1 MITIFKSSD
10 NGLEPV
16 PEIVNGCWV
25 HVTDPAPDE
34 LARLPGLLGVPQDL
48 LAYPLDLDEMAR
60 TEKEE
65 GVTLAVI
72 RIPHFQGAGADIPYI
87 TVPLGLILTDR
98 IVATIGRVE
107 TDVLKDFQ
115 HSRVRS
121 LSTGKRNRFV
131 LRVLLR
137 TAAQYL
143 THLREIN
150 RITDGLEDRLQ
161 RSLRNKELL
170 ELLKYQKSLVYFTTA
185 LKSNELMLERL
196 QKGQMFLAFPED
208 QDLLDD
214 VLTENQQAIEMTGI
228 ASNILS
234 QMMDAFASI
243 ISNNLNVVMKF
254 LASVTIILTVPTMIA
269 SFYGMNVPLPL
280 QQEFHAFPLVLG
292 VSCALVVALGFIFWK
307 LDWL

>member
-1 MITIFKSSD
+1 MIMIFKSTD
-10 NGLEPV
+10 NGLEAV
-16 PEIVNGCWV
+16 PDIVTGCWV
-25 HVTDPAPDE
+25 NIVDPTPAE
-34 LARLPGLLGVPQDL
+34 LAGLPDL
-48 LAYPLDLDEMAR
+48 LCIPPDFAAYPLDQDELAR
-60 TEKEE
+60 TEKEN
-65 GVTLAVI
+65 GATLAVI
-72 RIPHFQGAGADIPYI
+72 RVPYFQGAGADIPY
-87 TVPLGLILTDR
+87 TTAPLGLILTDR
-98 IVATIGRVE
+98 LVATISRTQTE
-107 TDVLKDFQ
+107 VLQDFQ

-137 TAAQYL
+137 TASQYL
-143 THLREIN
+143 AHLREIN
-150 RITDGLEDRLQ
+150 RVTDMLEDRLQ
-161 RSLRNKELL
+161 RSLRNRELL

-185 LKSNELMLERL
+185 LKSNGLMLERL
-196 QKGQMFLAFPED
+196 QKSQMFLAFPED

-269 SFYGMNVPLPL
+269 SFYGMNVTLP
-280 QQEFHAFPLVLG
+280 HAGPYAFLIILG
-292 VSCALVVALGFIFWK
+292 LSTLIVTALGFVFWK